1 MVYRYKIRVSMQ
13 LESIVLLMIVCAVII
28 LAISTPNSSPV
39 GILSK
44 VLGGILS
51 SFFLLIILHDFKV
64 LAHIKID
71 ETSISAKRFLLPPRV
86 IPYTEVQRILIN
98 RAENSIEGSQLALV
112 VFGAGKKIRTVIS
125 DLQDVRGFVRLLEEK
140 VHQHQ
145 LKYVKQDVDGQ
156 FVDDLLIH

>member
-1 MVYRYKIRVSMQ
+1 MVYRYKLRVSMQ

-28 LAISTPNSSPV
+28 LAISTPNSSPA

-44 VLGGILS
+44 VLGGILT

-71 ETSISAKRFLLPPRV
+71 ETSVSAKRFLLPPRV
-86 IPYTEVQRILIN
+86 IPYTEVQRILIS
-98 RAENSIEGSQLALV
+98 RAANSIEGSQLTLV
-112 VFGAGKKIRTVIS
+112 VFAASKKIRTVIS
-125 DLQDVRGFVRLLEEK
+125 DLQDARGFVRLLEEK